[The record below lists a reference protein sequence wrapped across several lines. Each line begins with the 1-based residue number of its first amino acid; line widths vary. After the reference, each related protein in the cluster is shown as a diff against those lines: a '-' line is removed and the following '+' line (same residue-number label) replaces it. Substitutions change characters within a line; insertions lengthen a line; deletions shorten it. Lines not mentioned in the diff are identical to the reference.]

1 MTEAIKATRASVEL
15 GHLEIDGFMLPDG
28 SYRMSLTQA
37 GECVGKP
44 AQGVSNF
51 LSSKTL
57 KRLLGEAGG
66 ISNFLPE
73 GAVEALSDDAYIPD
87 FFVVDIGHG
96 GGQGQTR
103 IRGLPLE
110 IVSLYWQWESF
121 RGNKQAF
128 ILSTALVIESLERR
142 FDNAFDI
149 ARTELER
156 NELLSQRVQELERD
170 ISEAFWV
177 DDEIRMERDH
187 YERLLRENGI
197 EPWRLPGSDEESG

>member
-1 MTEAIKATRASVEL
+1 MTESVKATRASVQL
-15 GHLEIDGFMLPDG
+15 GYLEIDGFMLPDG

-37 GECVGKP
+37 GECVSKP

-51 LSSKTL
+51 LNSKTL
-57 KRLLGEAGG
+57 KRLLGETGG
-66 ISNFLPE
+66 VSNFLPE
-73 GAVEALSDDAYIPD
+73 GAVEVLSGEAYIPD
-87 FFVVDIGHG
+87 IFVVDIEDG
-96 GGQGQTR
+96 GGQTR

-110 IVSLYWQWESF
+110 VVSLYWQWESF

-142 FDNAFDI
+142 FDNAFEVVRSEI
-149 ARTELER
+149 ER
-156 NELLSQRVQELERD
+156 NLALTERVRRLERD

-197 EPWRLPGSDEESG
+197 DPWRLPEAGDEPG